1 MATAIA
7 PIGHN
12 MPPARELHALHIE
25 ELMETAKGFLDGDP
39 IISQQQADDVG
50 RLLGELRQAK
60 GGAEEQRKIE
70 AKPFDDGKAEV
81 QAFWNPLKSRIEIA
95 EGIAKKALAPWLEA
109 REAEARAV
117 AEAARLEAENKAA
130 ASRAALTESN
140 NLAAREEA
148 ERLLKDA
155 GKAERAASKA
165 EKAKPMAAGLGRS
178 VSLRSVWTALLV
190 DPVAAL
196 KFYKQQQP
204 EALRQ
209 WLREQADR
217 DVRNGVR
224 KIDGFTVTETK
235 VAQ

>member
-1 MATAIA
+1 MATAA
-7 PIGHN
+7 IGHN
-12 MPPARELHALHIE
+12 VPPARDLHALHIE
-25 ELMETAKGFLDGDP
+25 ELMEAARQFLDGDP

-60 GGAEEQRKIE
+60 TGAEDQRKIE

-81 QAFWNPLKSRIEIA
+81 QAFWSPLKSRIEIA

-117 AEAARLEAENKAA
+117 AEAARLEAEKKAA
-130 ASRAALTESN
+130 AARAALTESN

-178 VSLRSVWTALLV
+178 VSLRSRWVAVLTDSAL
-190 DPVAAL
+190 AL
-196 KFYKQQQP
+196 KHYREHQP
-204 EALRQ
+204 EALREF
-209 WLREQADR
+209 LREQAQR
-217 DVRNGVR
+217 DVNAGTRS
-224 KIDGFTVTETK
+224 IPGFTVNEERT
-235 VAQ
+235 AQ